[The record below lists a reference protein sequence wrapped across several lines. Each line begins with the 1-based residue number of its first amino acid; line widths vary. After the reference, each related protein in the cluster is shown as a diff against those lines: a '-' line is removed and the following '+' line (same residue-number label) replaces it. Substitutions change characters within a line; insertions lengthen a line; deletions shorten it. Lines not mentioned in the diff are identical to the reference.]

1 MMKYQFKLRLKYN
14 MRFIVV
20 NMYQRQ
26 SSEMRSILNYCQK
39 GLKNKIVTSQL
50 LFLKVENHGKY
61 ITFFIWPKQHWS
73 YCCWKIY
80 TLFFGCLRITAN
92 SVCHQLNSRNSILFL
107 LVTIYYISQW
117 AEIKNNNSVL
127 PGCLVYVNI
136 LCRPNSN
143 QNM

>member
-1 MMKYQFKLRLKYN
+1 MGNTLHFLYGQSN
-14 MRFIVV
+14 TDHTVV
-20 NMYQRQ
+20 
-26 SSEMRSILNYCQK
+26 E
-39 GLKNKIVTSQL
+39 
-50 LFLKVENHGKY
+50 KY
-61 ITFFIWPKQHWS
+61 I
-73 YCCWKIY
+73 
-80 TLFFGCLRITAN
+80 LFFGCLRITAN

-136 LCRPNSN
+136 LCRPKSN